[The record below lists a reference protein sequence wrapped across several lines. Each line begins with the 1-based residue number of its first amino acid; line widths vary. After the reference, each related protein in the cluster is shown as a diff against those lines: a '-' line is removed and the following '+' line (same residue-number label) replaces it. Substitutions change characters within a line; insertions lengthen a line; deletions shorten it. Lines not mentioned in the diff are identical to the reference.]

1 MNNRSIVRKVLP
13 KLAILLLI
21 LAIAAIFFTALSN
34 LKNGNSDEGRRQ
46 LEKAIRNAAV
56 SCYAVEGFYPPDLDY
71 LVQHYGLQIDS
82 DRYTVFYEAI
92 AENLMPDITVIEK
105 LA

>member
-1 MNNRSIVRKVLP
+1 MNNRSIVRKLLP
-13 KLAILLLI
+13 KIAILLLV
-21 LAIAAIFFTALSN
+21 LAIAAIFFTALAN
-34 LKNGNSDEGRRQ
+34 LKNGNNDEGKRQ
-46 LEKAIRNAAV
+46 LERAIRNAAV

-71 LVQHYGLQIDS
+71 LIEHYGLQIDNE
-82 DRYTVFYEAI
+82 RYTVFYEAI